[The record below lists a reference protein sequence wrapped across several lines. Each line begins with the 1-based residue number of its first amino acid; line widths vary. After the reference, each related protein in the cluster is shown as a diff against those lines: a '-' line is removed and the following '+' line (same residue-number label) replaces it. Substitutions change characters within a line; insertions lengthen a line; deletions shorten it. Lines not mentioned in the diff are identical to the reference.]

1 MVNGSTVNPKGT
13 LDSKIALL
21 YLKHYALPHRQFPGS
36 FLFTGRYG
44 PFPVLFLFPGRHGQ
58 SPVFFFFSSGK
69 WYSQGQVHPRFPIYF
84 FIPGRVPVYF
94 SQGRHSLRI
103 PVSFF
108 PKDGTVFYRTPG
120 FFFLAVSDFASPI
133 DS

>member
-21 YLKHYALPHRQFPGS
+21 YLMHYALHPEQFPGS

-58 SPVFFFFSSGK
+58 SPVFF
-69 WYSQGQVHPRFPIYF
+69 W
-84 FIPGRVPVYF
+84 
-94 SQGRHSLRI
+94 
-103 PVSFF
+103 
-108 PKDGTVFYRTPG
+108 
-120 FFFLAVSDFASPI
+120 
-133 DS
+133 

>member
-21 YLKHYALPHRQFPGS
+21 YLKHYALPHRQFPHS

-58 SPVFFFFSSGK
+58 SPVFFFFPVVSGTPK
-69 WYSQGQVHPRFPIYF
+69 GRCIPGFPFIF
-84 FIPGRVPVYF
+84 FTPGRVPVYF

-120 FFFLAVSDFASPI
+120 FFFWQSVISRPQ
-133 DS
+133 